1 MLRTLLIAGALALGA
16 AACGGATDER
26 PAPTVMGEEIG
37 PGKQGPSAPG
47 ATVSPQ
53 APDNYP

>member
-26 PAPTVMGEEIG
+26 PAPTVLGEEIG
-37 PGKQGPSAPG
+37 PGNQGPSAPG